1 MLDIKKQETIL
12 IAIGIALI
20 GLIIGYN
27 AFYIASA
34 GQTVVVNTDSTQ
46 EEAYT
51 PNAAEGADNTVI
63 ADESNKINI
72 NTADVTELE
81 QLSGIGES
89 KAQAIINYR
98 EENGDFSS
106 IEEIKE
112 VKGIGAGIFEN
123 IKDMITV

>member
-1 MLDIKKQETIL
+1 MLDIKKQEAIL

-34 GQTVVVNTDSTQ
+34 GQTVVINTDAQ
-46 EEAYT
+46 EQEYT
-51 PNAAEGADNTVI
+51 PNSAENASNVVI

-72 NTADVTELE
+72 NTASAAELE
-81 QLSGIGES
+81 QLSGIGS
-89 KAQAIINYR
+89 AKAQAIIDYR
-98 EENGDFSS
+98 EENGDFTS
-106 IEEIKE
+106 IDEIKE
-112 VKGIGAGIFEN
+112 VKGIGEGIFEN